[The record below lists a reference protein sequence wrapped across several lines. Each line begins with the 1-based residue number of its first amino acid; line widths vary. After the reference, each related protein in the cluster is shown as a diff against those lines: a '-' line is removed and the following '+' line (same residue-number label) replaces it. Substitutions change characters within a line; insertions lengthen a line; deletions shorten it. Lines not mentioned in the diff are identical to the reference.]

1 LRARVGD
8 SSDERGVQA
17 VVFALVAATF
27 LTVYVTQPVLPILRV
42 EFGVT
47 LGIASL
53 TVSAVVLGIA
63 LANLPFGGG
72 GRTPCMCCFTI

>member
-1 LRARVGD
+1 MEG

-27 LTVYVTQPVLPILRV
+27 LTVYITQPVLPILRA

-47 LGIASL
+47 PGVASL
-53 TVSAVVLGIA
+53 LLVCPIA
-63 LANLPFGGG
+63 PVYPLHLLNKQ
-72 GRTPCMCCFTI
+72 